1 MQTPADPNLNPS
13 LMLTERIRGLAGR
26 VLGRHIPLVAFVSM
40 LILLS
45 PEAAQ
50 VFAAS
55 DQAQLSA
62 LDVSAELFFK

>member
-45 PEAAQ
+45 PRRHRCLPPAIR
-50 VFAAS
+50 
-55 DQAQLSA
+55 LSCR
-62 LDVSAELFFK
+62 L